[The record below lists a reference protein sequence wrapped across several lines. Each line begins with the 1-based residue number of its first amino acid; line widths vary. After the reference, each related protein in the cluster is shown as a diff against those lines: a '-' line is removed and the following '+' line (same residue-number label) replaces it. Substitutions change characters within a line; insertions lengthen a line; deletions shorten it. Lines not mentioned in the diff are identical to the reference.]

1 MWTQVQEEIMRMHRR
16 ALLAAPALLPF
27 GLPFAARAQSD
38 WPQRPITMLVPFV
51 AGGPS
56 DITAR
61 VMAAKMGGILGQ
73 PVVVENR
80 PGATGAVASQAMIRA
95 PADGYTVMTGSIG
108 VFAINKALRP
118 NLGYDPERDFAP
130 VTLAVTTPNVLVIN
144 PQKIPATD
152 YAGTM
157 AWLRANAANASYA
170 TSGVGSSEHMTMELF
185 KLRTNTEAIH
195 VPYQGGAAA
204 GTALLSGDVQL
215 TFQNLSSVAG
225 HVAGG
230 RMRAVMVTS
239 ERRNPT
245 IPDVPTAAEL
255 GLDDFIVTSW
265 QATMASAGVP
275 APILARLEAAA
286 IESLRHPESLQRLNQ
301 VGFDVVASSAAE
313 FRRFQAAE
321 IARWKTVVDRA
332 NIRAE

>member
-1 MWTQVQEEIMRMHRR
+1 MRMHRR

-27 GLPFAARAQSD
+27 AARAQAD
-38 WPQRPITMLVPFV
+38 WPQRPVTMFVPFV

-95 PADGYTVMTGSIG
+95 PADGYTVMTGAIS

-118 NLGYDPERDFAP
+118 NLPYDPERDFAP
-130 VTLAVTTPNVLVIN
+130 ITLAVTTPNVLVIN

-152 YAGTM
+152 YAGTI
-157 AWLRANAANASYA
+157 AWLRANGASASYS

-185 KLRTNTEAIH
+185 KLRTNADVTHI
-195 VPYQGGAAA
+195 PYQGGAAA
-204 GTALLSGDVQL
+204 GTALVAGDVQL
-215 TFQNLSSVAG
+215 TFQNLSSIAG
-225 HVAGG
+225 HVAAG
-230 RMRAVMVTS
+230 RLRAVMVTS

-245 IPDVPTAAEL
+245 IPDVPTAAEV
-255 GLDDFIVTSW
+255 GLDDFVVTSW
-265 QATMASAGVP
+265 QATMTSAGVP
-275 APILARLEAAA
+275 APVLAKLEAAA
-286 IESLRHPESLQRLNQ
+286 IEALRHPESVQRLNQ

>member
-1 MWTQVQEEIMRMHRR
+1 MQMHRR
-16 ALLAAPALLPF
+16 ALLAAPALLPS
-27 GLPFAARAQSD
+27 GLLPFAARAQSD

-61 VMAAKMGGILGQ
+61 VMAAKMGGIIGQ

-95 PADGYTVMTGSIG
+95 PADGYTIMTGSIG

-130 VTLAVTTPNVLVIN
+130 VTLAVTTPNVLIVN

-152 YAGTM
+152 FAGTM
-157 AWLRANAANASYA
+157 TWLRANAATASYA

-185 KLRTNTEAIH
+185 KLRTSTEVTH

-204 GTALLSGDVQL
+204 ATSLIAGDTQI
-215 TFQNLSSVAG
+215 TFQNLSGVAA
-225 HVAGG
+225 HIQAG
-230 RMRAVMVTS
+230 RVRPILVTS

-245 IPDVPTAAEL
+245 IPDVPTAAEV
-255 GLDDFIVTSW
+255 GLDDFVVTSW
-265 QATMASAGVP
+265 QATMTSAGVP
-275 APILARLEAAA
+275 APVLAKLEAAS
-286 IESLRHPESLQRLNQ
+286 IESLRHPESVQRLNQ
-301 VGFDVVASSAAE
+301 IGFDVVASSAAE

-332 NIRAE
+332 NIRPE

>member
-1 MWTQVQEEIMRMHRR
+1 MHRR

-27 GLPFAARAQSD
+27 AARAQSD
-38 WPQRPITMLVPFV
+38 WPQRPVTMFVPFV

-61 VMAAKMGGILGQ
+61 VMAAKMGGFLGQ
-73 PVVVENR
+73 SVVVENR

-130 VTLAVTTPNVLVIN
+130 ITLAVTTPNVLVIN
-144 PQKIPATD
+144 PQKVPVTD
-152 YAGTM
+152 YAGTL
-157 AWLRANAANASYA
+157 AWLRANGANASYS
-170 TSGVGSSEHMTMELF
+170 TSGIGSSEHMTMELF
-185 KLRTNTEAIH
+185 TLRANVEVTH

-204 GTALLSGDVQL
+204 VTALMAGDVQL
-215 TFQNLSSVAG
+215 TFQNLSAIAG
-225 HVAGG
+225 HVAAG
-230 RMRAVMVTS
+230 RLRAVMVTS

-245 IPDVPTAAEL
+245 IPDVPTAAEV
-255 GLDDFIVTSW
+255 GLDDFVVTSW
-265 QATMASAGVP
+265 QATMTSAGVP
-275 APILARLEAAA
+275 APIQAKLESAA
-286 IESLRHPESLQRLNQ
+286 IQALRHPESVQRLNQ

-313 FRRFQAAE
+313 FRRFQSAE
-321 IARWKTVVDRA
+321 IARWKTVVERA